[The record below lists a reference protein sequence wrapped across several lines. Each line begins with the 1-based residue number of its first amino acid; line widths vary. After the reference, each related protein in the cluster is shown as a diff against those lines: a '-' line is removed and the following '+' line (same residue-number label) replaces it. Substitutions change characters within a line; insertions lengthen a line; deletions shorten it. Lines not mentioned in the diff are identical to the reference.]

1 MKFLPLIWAG
11 LRRRPAH
18 PVLAFV
24 SMAFATML
32 AGLAMTAARV
42 LPQGP
47 GSELDKAV
55 GVISGLGF
63 AMILFLTGNAM
74 AQSVRERGWEF
85 ALLRTLG
92 FSGRRVVTLLFCEVV
107 APCLAGAVAG
117 QALAQLFLLILS
129 HLLVAKI
136 KILLLLP
143 LISVGIN
150 FAAAILVAFI
160 SMILPARRLSRL
172 NLAATLARRRHG

>member
-18 PVLAFV
+18 PILAFV
-24 SMAFATML
+24 SMAIATML
-32 AGLAMTAARV
+32 AGFAMTAAHV

-47 GSELDKAV
+47 GNELDRAV

-63 AMILFLTGNAM
+63 VMILFLTANAM

-92 FSGRRVVTLLFCEVV
+92 FSSRRVVTLLFFEVA
-107 APCLAGAVAG
+107 APCLAGAAAG
-117 QALAQLFLLILS
+117 QVLAQLVLLVLS
-129 HLLVAKI
+129 HLFAAKL
-136 KILLLLP
+136 KMLLFLP
-143 LISVGIN
+143 PVSVGIN
-150 FAAAILVAFI
+150 FMAAMLVAFV
-160 SMILPARRLSRL
+160 SMILPVQRLARL
-172 NLAATLARRRHG
+172 NLAAALARGRHG

>member
-24 SMAFATML
+24 AMAFATML
-32 AGLAMTAARV
+32 TGLAMTAARV

-47 GSELDKAV
+47 GSELDGAV
-55 GVISGLGF
+55 VVISGLGF
-63 AMILFLTGNAM
+63 VMILFLTANAM

-85 ALLRTLG
+85 ALLRAMG
-92 FSGRRVVTLLFCEVV
+92 FSGRRVVTLLFCELV

-117 QALAQLFLLILS
+117 QVLAQSVLLVLS
-129 HLLVAKI
+129 HLFAAKM
-136 KILLLLP
+136 KVLLFLP
-143 LISVGIN
+143 SVSIGIN
-150 FAAAILVAFI
+150 FAAAILVAFV
-160 SMILPARRLSRL
+160 SLILPARRLTRL
-172 NLAATLARRRHG
+172 NLATILARGRYG

>member
-18 PVLAFV
+18 SVLAFV

-32 AGLAMTAARV
+32 TGLAMTAGRV

-47 GSELDKAV
+47 GSELDRAV
-55 GVISGLGF
+55 GVISALGF
-63 AMILFLTGNAM
+63 AMILFLTANAM

-92 FSGRRVVTLLFCEVV
+92 FSGRRVVALLFCEVA
-107 APCLAGAVAG
+107 APCLAGAAAG
-117 QALAQLFLLILS
+117 QVLAQSVLLILS
-129 HLLVAKI
+129 HLFAAKL
-136 KILLLLP
+136 KIFLLLP
-143 LISVGIN
+143 PASVGIN
-150 FAAAILVAFI
+150 FMAAMLVAFV
-160 SMILPARRLSRL
+160 SMILPVRRLARL
-172 NLAATLARRRHG
+172 NLAATLARGRHG